1 MKSSII
7 PLGLTTTLLLILISF
22 SPPTSA
28 QPLPRTVRPPLLLS
42 DSPPPFRSFP
52 IPLLT
57 PLLPQVLATFIGT
70 CGSEN
75 GAVCSGLKGQLTFQ
89 DGSGI
94 TGSGTFSFSIPSSSS
109 SESSSESGESG
120 ESSESGDGVSPS
132 PFSGVMNGTLNIKE
146 GEPFIVSFSSL
157 PDASGLQADLP
168 FNHVFYSGSAVASSI
183 TSPSFQSF
191 SAIVSSSLNIVS
203 GPSFSQGAA
212 AISINLWPTE

>member
-22 SPPTSA
+22 SPLTSA
-28 QPLPRTVRPPLLLS
+28 QPLPRTVRPPLL
-42 DSPPPFRSFP
+42 
-52 IPLLT
+52 
-57 PLLPQVLATFIGT
+57 
-70 CGSEN
+70 
-75 GAVCSGLKGQLTFQ
+75 
-89 DGSGI
+89 

-109 SESSSESGESG
+109 AQSGD
-120 ESSESGDGVSPS
+120 GDGVSPS

>member
-1 MKSSII
+1 MGHVSAIVRCGVDTMKSSII

-22 SPPTSA
+22 SPLTSA
-28 QPLPRTVRPPLLLS
+28 QPLPRT
-42 DSPPPFRSFP
+42 
-52 IPLLT
+52 
-57 PLLPQVLATFIGT
+57 VLATFIGT

-94 TGSGTFSFSIPSSSS
+94 TGSGTFSFSIPASSS
-109 SESSSESGESG
+109 SESSSESG